1 MYTVI
6 HVCIY
11 NIYEEKRCIYIYI
24 SSPSAHILHFTCSKL
39 RYWNQ
44 EADCCASNSPH
55 RPISVELEQS
65 GDGKTHPVGQER
77 GKPLW
82 KQNDTSNVWNML
94 MNILYIW
101 KMITI
106 CINLHHQKNWLN
118 KTVTTNLKRQKNI
131 KKLPQKTFWR
141 SKRLKVFWT
150 WKGCQR
156 IPIDRFLFVALRWD
170 FQGNPQGSMGTQQWP
185 PILFPYQSRIPK
197 DP

>member
-11 NIYEEKRCIYIYI
+11 NIYEEKQCIYI

-77 GKPLW
+77 GKPL
-82 KQNDTSNVWNML
+82 
-94 MNILYIW
+94 
-101 KMITI
+101 
-106 CINLHHQKNWLN
+106 
-118 KTVTTNLKRQKNI
+118 
-131 KKLPQKTFWR
+131 
-141 SKRLKVFWT
+141 
-150 WKGCQR
+150 
-156 IPIDRFLFVALRWD
+156 
-170 FQGNPQGSMGTQQWP
+170 
-185 PILFPYQSRIPK
+185 
-197 DP
+197 